1 MSEGNNK
8 SNFTLQSIGQKLQA
22 IANKWNIVA
31 IVTNQMTTKIK
42 GRVQG
47 KVRVFLV
54 KLISENY

>member
-47 KVRVFLV
+47 KVRVFLAA
-54 KLISENY
+54 LFD

>member
-31 IVTNQMTTKIK
+31 VVTNQMTTKIK
-42 GRVQG
+42 GKGARKNLG
-47 KVRVFLV
+47 IFG
-54 KLISENY
+54 LII